1 MMNLAIDIGNT
12 RVKVAIF
19 NQDQFISTAVL
30 TADELV
36 QYAHQAGVK
45 NMVISSVGAEV
56 GDIVKQLESNGFDV
70 LLVNGQTP
78 LPFTNL
84 YKTPQT
90 LGIDRIAAVA
100 GAQFLFPQKSCLVID
115 AGTCI
120 TYDAVSS
127 NGEYRGGAISPGL
140 TLRLKALNQFTNKL
154 PLIEPRW
161 PLNLEGNSTEESILA
176 GVCMGLIDEINGKIQ
191 RYEQQY
197 SELQVILTGGDA
209 DFLGKHLKS
218 NIFAAPLLVLQGLN
232 QILLFNVKKG
242 NWPN

>member
-1 MMNLAIDIGNT
+1 
-12 RVKVAIF
+12 
-19 NQDQFISTAVL
+19 
-30 TADELV
+30 LV
-36 QYAHQAGVK
+36 DYAHQVGVK
-45 NMVISSVGAEV
+45 NMVISSVGTEAGEMV
-56 GDIVKQLESNGFDV
+56 AQLERNGFDV

-100 GAQFLFPQKSCLVID
+100 GAQFLFPQKNGLVID

-120 TYDAVSS
+120 TYDAISS
-127 NGEYRGGAISPGL
+127 NGEYKGGAISLGL
-140 TLRLKALNQFTNKL
+140 TLRLRALHEFTNKL

-161 PLNLEGNSTEESILA
+161 PMNLEGNSTEESILA
-176 GVCMGLIDEINGKIQ
+176 GVCVGLIDEINGKIQ

-218 NIFAAPLLVLQGLN
+218 NIFAAPLLVLLGLN

>member
-19 NQDQFISTAVL
+19 NQDQFISTTVL

-90 LGIDRIAAVA
+90 LGIDRIAAVS

-218 NIFAAPLLVLQGLN
+218 NIFAAPLLVLLGLN